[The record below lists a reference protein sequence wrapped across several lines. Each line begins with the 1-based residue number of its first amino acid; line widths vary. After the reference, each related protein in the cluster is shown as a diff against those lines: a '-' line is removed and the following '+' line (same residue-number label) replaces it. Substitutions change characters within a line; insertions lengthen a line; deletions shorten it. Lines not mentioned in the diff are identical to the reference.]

1 MTHSCKRLVSFSV
14 LGLMIFLE
22 FPLHWHF
29 KTVMLALIRT
39 SQGSL
44 ENLEIKTEPKESF
57 RNYPTLLNYNLHIH
71 FLDLS
76 PGDGLHW
83 SGGYE

>member
-1 MTHSCKRLVSFSV
+1 MTHSCKRLVSISD

-22 FPLHWHF
+22 FSLRWHF

-39 SQGSL
+39 SKGSL

-57 RNYPTLLNYNLHIH
+57 RNYPTLLNYHLHIH

-76 PGDGLHW
+76 PGDGLRW